1 MEFESSQIKHFHLL
15 LINALEGNI
24 TKSKVFTTR
33 HSQCP
38 GYGPKLPGTHTH
50 THTHRNPE
58 KCDPYIIEINTEC
71 FKTAILTVL
80 KDIKENI
87 PVMNVQMG
95 NLSGEIKTIKEN
107 QIKILELKNTR
118 SEIKI

>member
-1 MEFESSQIKHFHLL
+1 MSRIWPQTS
-15 LINALEGNI
+15 
-24 TKSKVFTTR
+24 R
-33 HSQCP
+33 H
-38 GYGPKLPGTHTH
+38 THTH
-50 THTHRNPE
+50 THTNPE

-87 PVMNVQMG
+87 PVMNVQMV